1 MSDDAAQNKTTE
13 EDDSTAGAD
22 AVGSADTAATEKI
35 EAADATAESTPDL
48 SKKADAAEPKAPEA
62 KAPEAKATEAK
73 ATEAKVPAAKV
84 STSKSA
90 QPTPPPPPR
99 EPQRPAA
106 TGGGSGGGSL
116 PLIAAFT
123 AGVLLV
129 AAIATGVWFF
139 LQNRT
144 HENEL
149 AARDEATAAA
159 CEFGK
164 AVSSYD
170 AANLGDYFDNVKSR
184 STGQWGQFFS
194 GAADTLETAMKSVN
208 ARSTLDEI
216 HCAYESGD
224 ENKASI
230 VLIITQVRSNSVVP
244 QPDMLTV
251 PGVAEMEKK
260 DGKWLVANFDSPT
273 LKGLNPVA
281 PTGPQPGQ
289 TEPEQPA
296 PDAETPAPGN

>member
-1 MSDDAAQNKTTE
+1 MSDDAAQKKTN

-35 EAADATAESTPDL
+35 EAAAEPAAESKADP
-48 SKKADAAEPKAPEA
+48 SKADAGEPKTPE
-62 KAPEAKATEAK
+62 
-73 ATEAKVPAAKV
+73 AKV
-84 STSKSA
+84 STAKSA
-90 QPTPPPPPR
+90 QPTPPR
-99 EPQRPAA
+99 TPQAPVAA
-106 TGGGSGGGSL
+106 GAGSGGGSL

-281 PTGPQPGQ
+281 PTGPQPDQ

>member
-1 MSDDAAQNKTTE
+1 MSDDAAQKKTT

-35 EAADATAESTPDL
+35 EAAAES
-48 SKKADAAEPKAPEA
+48 KADAGKADAGEPKAPE
-62 KAPEAKATEAK
+62 
-73 ATEAKVPAAKV
+73 VKV
-84 STSKSA
+84 STAKST

-106 TGGGSGGGSL
+106 GSGSGGGSL

-224 ENKASI
+224 ENKASV

-281 PTGPQPGQ
+281 PTGPEPGQ

>member
-1 MSDDAAQNKTTE
+1 MSDDAAQKKTN

-35 EAADATAESTPDL
+35 EAAAEPAAEPKADL
-48 SKKADAAEPKAPEA
+48 SKADAGEPKAPEA
-62 KAPEAKATEAK
+62 K
-73 ATEAKVPAAKV
+73 V
-84 STSKSA
+84 STAKSA
-90 QPTPPPPPR
+90 QPTPPR
-99 EPQRPAA
+99 APQAPAA
-106 TGGGSGGGSL
+106 AGAGSGGGSL

-281 PTGPQPGQ
+281 PTGPQPDQ

>member
-1 MSDDAAQNKTTE
+1 MSDDAAQKKTT

-48 SKKADAAEPKAPEA
+48 SKKADAAEAKAPEA
-62 KAPEAKATEAK
+62 KAPEE
-73 ATEAKVPAAKV
+73 KV

-99 EPQRPAA
+99 EPQRPA

-116 PLIAAFT
+116 PLIAAFA

-149 AARDEATAAA
+149 TARDEATAAA
-159 CEFGK
+159 CEFGR

-194 GAADTLETAMKSVN
+194 GAADTLETAMKSVD

-216 HCAYESGD
+216 HCAFESGD
-224 ENKASI
+224 ENKASV

-281 PTGPQPGQ
+281 PTGPQPEQ
-289 TEPEQPA
+289 NEQPEQPA
-296 PDAETPAPGN
+296 PDAEAPAPGN